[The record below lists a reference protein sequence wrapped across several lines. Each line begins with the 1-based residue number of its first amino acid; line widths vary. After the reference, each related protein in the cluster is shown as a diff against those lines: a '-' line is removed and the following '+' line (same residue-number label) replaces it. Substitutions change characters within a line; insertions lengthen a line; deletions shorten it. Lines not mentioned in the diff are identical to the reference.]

1 MAPAPIIDQ
10 SCLAHLLGYQVS
22 LADVPLRRVFFKH
35 IGNPMAL
42 RPVEFSA
49 LVLIAFNPGATQ
61 KLLAQAL
68 SLSAPNT
75 TLLLDRLA
83 ERGLVE
89 RVRSE
94 SDRRAQNIHLTA
106 QGRELT
112 QRAHEVS
119 KTMEHELL
127 RALSPAEHAM
137 LLELLHK
144 VTRHKQV

>member
-1 MAPAPIIDQ
+1 MV
-10 SCLAHLLGYQVS
+10 GYQVS
-22 LADVPLRRVFFKH
+22 LADVHTKRAFFKH
-35 IGNPMAL
+35 IGTPMAL

-49 LVLIAFNPGATQ
+49 LVLVAFNPGATQ
-61 KLLAQAL
+61 KLLAHAL
-68 SLSAPNT
+68 ALSAPNT

-106 QGRELT
+106 QGVDLAH
-112 QRAHEVS
+112 RAYDAS
-119 KTMEHELL
+119 KTMETDLL
-127 RALSPAEHAM
+127 RGLSQAEQLM

-144 VTRHKQV
+144 VARHRHG